1 MNYIKV
7 QANYCICMFLAWG
20 VVSSKPKELVD
31 IEFALSRVI
40 FFPSLY
46 IVKSVGKEH
55 QLKIC
60 HSGSRPA
67 CQILSSLLHGQAYFI
82 TCYNSGFGLDPAILI
97 QHQMVRGV
105 ENEKGHIPFLTRFW
119 EKCESRLHAVGE

>member
-1 MNYIKV
+1 M
-7 QANYCICMFLAWG
+7 
-20 VVSSKPKELVD
+20 
-31 IEFALSRVI
+31 
-40 FFPSLY
+40 Y

-82 TCYNSGFGLDPAILI
+82 TCYNSGLGLDPAILI

-105 ENEKGHIPFLTRFW
+105 EKEKGYIHFLTRFG
-119 EKCESRLHAVGE
+119 EKCESSVDVAVEQGRDFSRGP